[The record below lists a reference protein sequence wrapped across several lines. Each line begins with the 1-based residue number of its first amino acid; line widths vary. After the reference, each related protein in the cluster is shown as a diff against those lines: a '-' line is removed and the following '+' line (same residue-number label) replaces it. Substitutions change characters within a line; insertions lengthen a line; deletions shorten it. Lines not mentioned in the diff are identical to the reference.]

1 MGALSQSEIV
11 AFFAD
16 LHAKRQRAETENF
29 CNFLD
34 ELFEL
39 RDLWDCTF
47 FTSLATF
54 CIVRYPA
61 REWRGKPM
69 LSLRIASSA
78 RLLIEL
84 RITTQTKPSLRATTE
99 SSSAPWNVAFD
110 EFDRLYSRFMDAH
123 DDLQ

>member
-1 MGALSQSEIV
+1 
-11 AFFAD
+11 
-16 LHAKRQRAETENF
+16 
-29 CNFLD
+29 
-34 ELFEL
+34 
-39 RDLWDCTF
+39 
-47 FTSLATF
+47 
-54 CIVRYPA
+54 
-61 REWRGKPM
+61 M